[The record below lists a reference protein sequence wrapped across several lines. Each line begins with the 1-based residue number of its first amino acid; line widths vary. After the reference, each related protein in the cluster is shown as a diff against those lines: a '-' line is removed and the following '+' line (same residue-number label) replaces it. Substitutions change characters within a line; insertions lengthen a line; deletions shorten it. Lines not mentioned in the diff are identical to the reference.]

1 MVSALKPPIQIP
13 AQPSFIHLLKSLELN
28 STQVSTLLVTPI
40 APHWAEEVWS
50 VKLQKPG
57 CAITAGW
64 PAAAEPDFALQV
76 GSTLEPGFTA
86 PLQLK

>member
-1 MVSALKPPIQIP
+1 MSAPLYEGPG
-13 AQPSFIHLLKSLELN
+13 AL
-28 STQVSTLLVTPI
+28 QVSTLLVTPI

-57 CAITAGW
+57 CATTAGW

-76 GSTLEPGFTA
+76 SFQLSEP
-86 PLQLK
+86 